1 MERSLMVLAD
11 KSNKTGIVSVD
22 QLLESEVPEL
32 PLETSFKVN
41 WFVVEGNQIQYLK
54 ERTDFLA
61 FDLYFLVEDDDNSP
75 DDSPDV
81 QLLNQSVRSVH
92 SLSFECELYLKKI
105 KSRLYSPEE
114 ENTEVFHQLQTDEGL
129 NQLCP
134 YLVNWIQSTVLSP
147 SSLLNRPKRS
157 CRRSRFA
164 WSPTSGTSSSSSTV
178 SCSTAISTSSATF
191 PLFPL
196 FHPAPHSRALHSH
209 LRARKN
215 TQFLPRGR
223 SLGDPVTCRHRPRR
237 ADSPVRKSWKL
248 GN

>member
-1 MERSLMVLAD
+1 M
-11 KSNKTGIVSVD
+11 
-22 QLLESEVPEL
+22 
-32 PLETSFKVN
+32 
-41 WFVVEGNQIQYLK
+41 
-54 ERTDFLA
+54 
-61 FDLYFLVEDDDNSP
+61 EDDDNSP

-157 CRRSRFA
+157 
-164 WSPTSGTSSSSSTV
+164 
-178 SCSTAISTSSATF
+178 
-191 PLFPL
+191 
-196 FHPAPHSRALHSH
+196 
-209 LRARKN
+209 
-215 TQFLPRGR
+215 
-223 SLGDPVTCRHRPRR
+223 
-237 ADSPVRKSWKL
+237 
-248 GN
+248 

>member
-11 KSNKTGIVSVD
+11 KSNKSNIVSVD
-22 QLLESEVPEL
+22 RLIESEVPEL

-54 ERTDFLA
+54 ERMLSIRFV
-61 FDLYFLVEDDDNSP
+61 YFLVEDDDNAS

-129 NQLCP
+129 NQICP
-134 YLVNWIQSTVLSP
+134 YLVSWIQSTVPHP
-147 SSLLNRPKRS
+147 SSLLSRPKRS
-157 CRRSRFA
+157 CRRSPSA

-178 SCSTAISTSSATF
+178 CCSTAISTSSATF
-191 PLFPL
+191 PLFLL
-196 FHPAPHSRALHSH
+196 FHAAPHPRSLHPH
-209 LRARKN
+209 LRSRKN
-215 TQFLPRGR
+215 PQLLPRGKP
-223 SLGDPVTCRHRPRR
+223 LGGAVTCRHRPRR